1 MKRRLTCL
9 AAVALV
15 GAGSAAAPTASL
27 ASVAMGPQ
35 WVIQLPPNPA
45 VPDNNFQGVSCTSGT
60 ACTAVG
66 SSGPLMFG
74 PAGDPGRPFAAK
86 AQRLAAATVNTR
98 TLAERWNGTHWS
110 IEKTANPAGSSFS
123 TLAAVSCTSR
133 RACTSVGS
141 SLAGKVTVPLA
152 ERWNGSRWS
161 IESTPRPPKA
171 EHSALAGVSCPTSNE
186 CIAVG
191 TYGTTPSAAFGFAE
205 RWDGSRWTLAGV
217 VRAGVQAFLASV
229 SCSSGLNCTAVGAYE
244 IKNTGL
250 APDLP
255 LAERLVGGRWRKQ
268 PTPGKGVLVG
278 VSCPAFSECIA
289 VGSQPNP
296 SLGKTDTMVLA
307 MRWSAGKWRKQATPV
322 LSGSTLGFLIGLSCT
337 TVTSCTAAGWV
348 DLTTA
353 VTAIASWNGT
363 RWTLNLTPNPAK
375 SISTSFTSIS
385 CGVHFEC
392 RAAGSYETP
401 SFTVKTLIERG

>member
-1 MKRRLTCL
+1 MKLRLTCL
-9 AAVALV
+9 AAAALV
-15 GAGSAAAPTASL
+15 GAGSAVASTGSL
-27 ASVAMGPQ
+27 ASVAKGPQ

-66 SSGPLMFG
+66 SSGPLIFG
-74 PAGDPGRPFAAK
+74 PASGPGRPFVAK
-86 AQRLAAATVNTR
+86 AQRLAATVNTK
-98 TLAERWNGTHWS
+98 TLAERWDGTHWR
-110 IEKTANPAGSSFS
+110 IEPTPNPAGSPFS
-123 TLAAVSCTSR
+123 ILAAVSCTSK
-133 RACTSVGS
+133 RACTAVGS
-141 SLAGKVTVPLA
+141 TLAGKATVPLA

-171 EHSALAGVSCPTSNE
+171 EHSALAGVSCPTSDE

-191 TYGTTPSAAFGFAE
+191 EYGTTPSAFSGFAE
-205 RWDGSRWTLAGV
+205 RWNGSRWTLAGV
-217 VRAGVQAFLASV
+217 VRPGAGAFLASV
-229 SCSSGLNCTAVGAYE
+229 SCSSGVNCTAVGAYE
-244 IKNTGL
+244 IKNTGQ

-255 LAERLVGGRWRKQ
+255 LAERWAGGRWRKQ
-268 PTPGKGVLVG
+268 PTPGKGVLAG

-296 SLGKTDTMVLA
+296 NLGKNDTIVLA
-307 MRWSAGKWRKQATPV
+307 MRWSGGKWRKQATPV
-322 LSGSTLGFLIGLSCT
+322 LSGSTLGFLIGLSCP

-353 VTAIASWNGT
+353 VTAIANWNGT
-363 RWTLNLTPNPAK
+363 RWTLDLTPNPAK

-385 CGVHFEC
+385 CGVHFVC
-392 RAAGSYETP
+392 RAAGFYETP